1 MTKQTKTLIGVGVLG
16 VVAYLIWKQNQEKMN
31 FTRNRTTR
39 IRDLGSRAQ
48 LSNLSDIRSQVRA
61 GSSETDGLQA
71 MMGGGF
77 IIIDNCARGYTAQ
90 GGAGYIC
97 CDPRYSAPKSADVE
111 CTGGKPGGKAV
122 SLATSFDA
130 F

>member
-1 MTKQTKTLIGVGVLG
+1 MKMTKQTKTLIGVGVLG
-16 VVAYLIWKQNQEKMN
+16 VVAYLIWKQNQDKKN

-39 IRDLGSRAQ
+39 IGSRAQ

-61 GSSETDGLQA
+61 GSSETDGLQG